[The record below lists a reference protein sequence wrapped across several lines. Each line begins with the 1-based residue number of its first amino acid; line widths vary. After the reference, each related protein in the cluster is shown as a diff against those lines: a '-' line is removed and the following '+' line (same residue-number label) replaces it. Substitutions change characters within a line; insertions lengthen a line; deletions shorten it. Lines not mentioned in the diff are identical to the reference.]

1 MRIQQIRDGIRIQRR
16 TFTPESAHLNVDYPE
31 SARLAL
37 SEAMHRKIVRNTGLS
52 KMARTRGPRLRRMT
66 VRAPWL

>member
-1 MRIQQIRDGIRIQRR
+1 MKVQQIRDGIRIRR
-16 TFTPESAHLNVDYPE
+16 RMFTPEAADLNVDYPE

-37 SEAMHRKIVRNTGLS
+37 QAATRRKALRVTGAA

-66 VRAPWL
+66 VRVPWL